1 MQNLSKTTFK
11 MPVDLKVKVKEMA
24 KSEGK
29 TMSGL
34 ILEMLIEG
42 LESRKIQ

>member
-1 MQNLSKTTFK
+1 MQELKKTTFK
-11 MPVDLKVKVKEMA
+11 MPVDLKIEVKQLA

-34 ILEMLIEG
+34 ILEMIYEG
-42 LESRKIQ
+42 LESRKR